1 MRKLGIAVVA
11 AGLAAA
17 FAPAPA
23 DARDICV
30 TTFEEFGEVCTKDVV
45 PLASRTATCVA
56 LSETLPQTVGCLPN
70 PYGPWLP

>member
-1 MRKLGIAVVA
+1 MKKLGIAVVA

-23 DARDICV
+23 GAADLCV

-45 PLASRTATCVA
+45 PLAARTATCVA
-56 LSETLPQTVGCLPN
+56 LAETPSQTVGCLPN